1 MRYKHATVRWYMLS
15 YDKVVPKFFIVLYMY
30 VWHKLD
36 VRYM

>member
-1 MRYKHATVRWYMLS
+1 MRYEHAKVRWYMLS
-15 YDKVVPKFFIVLYMY
+15 YDKVVPKFCIVLY